1 MNDRLAEMEVKSS
14 KATNTTSGPGL
25 GTWIVVDPN
34 QELAFSSCC
43 EKTPDRRED

>member
-25 GTWIVVDPN
+25 GTWIVVDPKIGR
-34 QELAFSSCC
+34 ASC
-43 EKTPDRRED
+43 RERVLMSV